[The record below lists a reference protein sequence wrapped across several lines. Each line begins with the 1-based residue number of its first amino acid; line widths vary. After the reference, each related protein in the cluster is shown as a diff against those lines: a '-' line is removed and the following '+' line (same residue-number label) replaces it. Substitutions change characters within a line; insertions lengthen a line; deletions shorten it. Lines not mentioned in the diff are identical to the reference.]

1 MLQGILSIYMNWHS
15 EFYYWGFGYSIGYMF
30 GHIFIAIN
38 SWFHLDLIKPQP
50 AHERYLQT

>member
-38 SWFHLDLIKPQP
+38 SWFHLDLIKPKP